1 MCLRIFH
8 QVMLHLKFW
17 KISNYM
23 TDYYSQVD
31 INVYPLNDAWWK
43 TLNSILPLTINVNN
57 RRTKVEYKRLFW
69 NPIAFFIS
77 LIMSLIMPLI
87 FAIPNG
93 MPLEVCL
100 LWWPVRWVVAYFIV
114 TLFVNKISFKL
125 AQKVFGFNVGF

>member
-1 MCLRIFH
+1 MD
-8 QVMLHLKFW
+8 LK
-17 KISNYM
+17 N
-23 TDYYSQVD
+23 
-31 INVYPLNDAWWK
+31 
-43 TLNSILPLTINVNN
+43 
-57 RRTKVEYKRLFW
+57 LFW

-77 LIMSLIMPLI
+77 LLMSLIMPLL

-125 AQKVFGFNVGF
+125 AQKVFGFKPGF